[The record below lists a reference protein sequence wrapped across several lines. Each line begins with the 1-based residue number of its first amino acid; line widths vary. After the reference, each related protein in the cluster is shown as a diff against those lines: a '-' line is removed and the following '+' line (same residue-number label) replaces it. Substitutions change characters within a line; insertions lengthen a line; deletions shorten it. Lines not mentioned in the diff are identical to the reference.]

1 MKFLISSLVILLVA
15 VAAASAQEAEPTPTA
30 VAPQTTATPQE
41 GSDQSQTVSP
51 PAVSPTPE
59 PQESPQLLPESKT
72 LPTQP
77 PETALPRDL
86 IPEGAK
92 PLIPGSVPNPN
103 SAEQLE
109 KDKVRFRQLR
119 TIARRN
125 PYAIYFWRRARLE
138 RTEEMK
144 REYFRIYYTT
154 MCDEMRKLEPRL
166 KLTIDAFE
174 YANVARLSPV
184 ALRPTIPERDLP
196 RYNAAQKRQ

>member
-1 MKFLISSLVILLVA
+1 
-15 VAAASAQEAEPTPTA
+15 
-30 VAPQTTATPQE
+30 
-41 GSDQSQTVSP
+41 
-51 PAVSPTPE
+51 
-59 PQESPQLLPESKT
+59 LPH
-72 LPTQP
+72 
-77 PETALPRDL
+77 DL

-92 PLIPGSVPNPN
+92 PQIPGSVPNPN

-125 PYAIYFWRRARLE
+125 PYAICFWRRARLE

-184 ALRPTIPERDLP
+184 ALRPAIPERDLP